1 MRIRIYSVG
10 VWNNSLS
17 ISIGNIFLLEFTPLE
32 FETAGVIAL
41 LSPLGRLE
49 FTPLEFETKQVDEPY
64 NEVVDIR
71 IYSVGVWNFLLFRL
85 LEPIIWLEF
94 TPLEFETREL

>member
-17 ISIGNIFLLEFTPLE
+17 ISIGNIFL
-32 FETAGVIAL
+32 
-41 LSPLGRLE
+41 LE

>member
-1 MRIRIYSVG
+1 MAWNIGRIAY
-10 VWNNSLS
+10 
-17 ISIGNIFLLEFTPLE
+17 LLEFTPLE
-32 FETAGVIAL
+32 FETLFIQL
-41 LSPLGRLE
+41 DQYLFWLE